1 MKRTSMIVGGIGAV
15 LLLGIFLVC
24 TLISGGPEE
33 NASETYVTECPSQEE
48 VSVSDNDSKDMET
61 YLYVDE
67 TAEVWRVFSWPEWP
81 YEYEEIP
88 YADEDTFKTIMA
100 AYEDID
106 YLGES
111 IPASEEDYE
120 EGLKN
125 FARLIRN
132 EIPFL
137 DSETGEK
144 MYVQESKDFGQ
155 LHEHEWWRYFLWDIN
170 GDGTLEACMRT
181 GNLLSGLEYIFEYDS
196 ELDEY
201 VMWKYGHQKGNSY
214 VRGDYVG
221 NGGSMWFPGYDSIIQ
236 EFIRMDPEGEPV
248 FRSFFFAVREPSY
261 HSKHSEYIYMA
272 MIPWYAEREKEI
284 IVTEDMK
291 QQGIFEKKSGQ
302 WYFRITEE
310 QFKEL
315 EEPYMNAFWTANKK
329 LMEDWMTYEELMNAV
344 DVYED
349 IPQIINA
356 IVGAESS
363 TALCEDGSVWQW
375 ENESGQA
382 SAKKVEE
389 LSHITK
395 IMEVGNMGIRAFY
408 ALSEEGD
415 VYAWGSNR
423 SGLVDSSQGTVEQY
437 EKPIRFGGLANI
449 VEMDAKDDHGFAVDN
464 DGRFYQWG
472 VEIYNYAD
480 PSEDD
485 YYPSF
490 PEEHRELVEGV
501 TKVFAGAGD
510 YSYFIR
516 EDGSVFSIME
526 KDIWSHS
533 RVYPYILP
541 VFEGERKRDYR
552 YVDWV
557 CDVEGVVR
565 LDQYSKF
572 GTTCFYE
579 LGKLESIDL
588 IGADAYTVF
597 VYDREQN
604 TLSYW
609 DSKRVAYHD
618 DELALVSAETYRE
631 DYSGRAVEINFM
643 GVLEVKGEESA
654 VQITDICAGKENV
667 LFLTNSGEVF
677 MSEYVT
683 ERTEDVVEYY
693 RRGSSPPGWITTAE
707 NLEIKTLSF
716 CKLGGVEHVISINTD
731 GKGRFTAV
739 NQEGEVFLL
748 DMTVPE
754 NREFQRVD

>member
-1 MKRTSMIVGGIGAV
+1 MKKSSMIVGCIGAV
-15 LLLGIFLVC
+15 LLLGIFLIRA
-24 TLISGGPEE
+24 LISRGPEE
-33 NASETYVTECPSQEE
+33 NTAETYVTGCPSQEE
-48 VSVSDNDSKDMET
+48 VSVSDNDTKDMET
-61 YLYVDE
+61 
-67 TAEVWRVFSWPEWP
+67 
-81 YEYEEIP
+81 
-88 YADEDTFKTIMA
+88 
-100 AYEDID
+100 
-106 YLGES
+106 
-111 IPASEEDYE
+111 
-120 EGLKN
+120 
-125 FARLIRN
+125 
-132 EIPFL
+132 
-137 DSETGEK
+137 
-144 MYVQESKDFGQ
+144 
-155 LHEHEWWRYFLWDIN
+155 
-170 GDGTLEACMRT
+170 
-181 GNLLSGLEYIFEYDS
+181 
-196 ELDEY
+196 
-201 VMWKYGHQKGNSY
+201 
-214 VRGDYVG
+214 
-221 NGGSMWFPGYDSIIQ
+221 
-236 EFIRMDPEGEPV
+236 
-248 FRSFFFAVREPSY
+248 
-261 HSKHSEYIYMA
+261 
-272 MIPWYAEREKEI
+272 
-284 IVTEDMK
+284 
-291 QQGIFEKKSGQ
+291 
-302 WYFRITEE
+302 
-310 QFKEL
+310 
-315 EEPYMNAFWTANKK
+315 
-329 LMEDWMTYEELMNAV
+329 
-344 DVYED
+344 

-395 IMEVGNMGIRAFY
+395 IMEVGIMGTRTFY

-415 VYAWGSNR
+415 VYAWGSNEFV
-423 SGLVDSSQGTVEQY
+423 LVDSSQSEVEQY

-449 VEMDAKDDHGFAVDN
+449 MEIDAKDDHGFAVDN
-464 DGRFYQWG
+464 DGQFYQWG
-472 VEIYNYAD
+472 VEIYNYVG
-480 PSEDD
+480 DD
-485 YYPSF
+485 NYPSF

-501 TKVFAGAGD
+501 TNVFAGAGD

-541 VFEGERKRDYR
+541 VFAGERKRDYQ

-579 LGKLESIDL
+579 LGKLETIDL

-618 DELALVSAETYRE
+618 NEYALVSAETYKE
-631 DYSGRAVEINFM
+631 DYSGQAVEIDFLDVL
-643 GVLEVKGEESA
+643 GVSEEESA

-683 ERTEDVVEYY
+683 ERIEDVVEYY
-693 RRGSSPPGWITTAE
+693 RRASSPPGWMLMAKG
-707 NLEIKTLSF
+707 LEIKTLSF

-754 NREFQRVD
+754 NREFQRIEGI